1 MNKKKLLTV
10 AFIVGLIT
18 ILVYLPALQNRFV
31 TWDDQVY
38 VYENPHIQHID
49 FEFLKWIFTTFHISN
64 WHPLTWLSHAIDYA
78 IWGLNPMGH
87 HLTSIIFHGLN
98 TFLVVI
104 LIIRLM
110 NYAQYKAL
118 SPTLPNRRQAGP
130 SIEGGE
136 LHTPF

>member
-49 FEFLKWIFTTFHISN
+49 FEFLKWMFTTFHISN

-78 IWGLNPMGH
+78 IWGLNPLGH

-104 LIIRLM
+104 LIMRLV
-110 NYAQYKAL
+110 NYSNPPL
-118 SPTLPNRRQAGP
+118 PPDNPPTPPL
-130 SIEGGE
+130 EKGGKGGFE
-136 LHTPF
+136 T